1 MYSGLLDRLCIV
13 DVSKPVAG
21 YRRKPCLWIGGFTFP
36 FKIMCYKRNLAA
48 PVGIKYI

>member
-13 DVSKPVAG
+13 DVSKPIAG

-36 FKIMCYKRNLAA
+36 FKIKCYKRNLAA